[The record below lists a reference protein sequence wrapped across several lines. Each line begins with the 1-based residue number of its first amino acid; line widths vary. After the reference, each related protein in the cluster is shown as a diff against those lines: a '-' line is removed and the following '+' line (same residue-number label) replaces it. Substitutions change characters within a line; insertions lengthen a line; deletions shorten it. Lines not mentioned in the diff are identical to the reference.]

1 MNVLKLKIQ
10 KFEHFNA
17 LSIDLSFYQIII
29 DLNKYRFSVLFYRMD
44 YPMDKIIYI
53 HYICFHSQNFLHK
66 KKILTEKIT
75 YHNFYL
81 FPISFI
87 LRSVLLEYE
96 NI

>member
-29 DLNKYRFSVLFYRMD
+29 DLNKYRFSVLLYPMD

-53 HYICFHSQNFLHK
+53 RYIYSHPHDFLRK
-66 KKILTEKIT
+66 KKILAEKIT
-75 YHNFYL
+75 FHNFYL